1 MLRRPASATK
11 PLPVTPALRHHV
23 DTARAALEA
32 GLAAFG
38 PQHVAGVMRL
48 KTERRELTVLLGSAQ
63 KADGPLALI
72 DWQTAPLAEVFFSC
86 DDGDRYELTIE
97 ERLVKGE
104 LLEKSLVRTE
114 GGALAELWCEAG
126 HAWRDAQGTWHSG
139 KAERPHLPGRPKAKQ
154 TPYRSPLEVTL
165 DAAQRRVVDL
175 PATRHVLL
183 LGEAGF
189 GKTTVALHRLVAL
202 KERRGDGFKGAV
214 LVPTE
219 GLRRLTELMLER
231 RGVEG
236 IEVWTFDAWAR
247 ACARKAFRGLPT
259 QESVDATSRVLALK
273 RSAALR
279 ATLPDFVATRPRNV
293 TGRRDLLHLFGDTA
307 WLEKIVAAS
316 QGRLHAAAVAEVAE
330 HTHVQF
336 SKTTEEENRD
346 VDADRLAAIDGR
358 RLDEGTPMEDA
369 HTIDV
374 EDYPVLFEVERLR
387 AARAKHAP
395 LRLGSYDAVV
405 LDEAQEFGPLELRMV
420 ARAVAPTGCLIVAGD
435 AAQQVDE
442 TADFA
447 GWERVMSDLGVSDY
461 ERAVLEVNYRCPPE
475 VTALARGVM
484 GQQVARPEE
493 TGSILRVTHS
503 HPCHTAAWLGEALER
518 LVGAG
523 PDADRLASIAVI
535 LRTPEQARHVA
546 KTLNYSVPV
555 HLALGGDFA
564 FKPGVVVTC
573 VAEVKGLEFDV
584 VVLPD
589 AGESTWPATADARR
603 SLYVAVTRASHRLLL
618 MAHGPFSA
626 LLG

>member
-1 MLRRPASATK
+1 M
-11 PLPVTPALRHHV
+11 TPSLTHHL
-23 DTARAALEA
+23 DSARAALEA
-32 GLAAFG
+32 GHAAFG
-38 PQHVAGVMRL
+38 AQQIAGVMRL
-48 KTERRELTVLLGSAQ
+48 RTERRELTVLLGSAQ
-63 KADGPLALI
+63 KAAGPLALI

-86 DDGDRYELTIE
+86 AEGERYELTID
-97 ERLVKGE
+97 ERLVKGR
-104 LLEKSLVRTE
+104 LLQKALVRTE
-114 GGALAELWCEAG
+114 GGALAELWCDAG
-126 HAWRDAQGTWHSG
+126 HAWRDAQGQWHSG
-139 KAERPHLPGRPKAKQ
+139 KAARPLIPGRPKAKQ

-165 DAAQRRVVDL
+165 DAAQRRVVEL
-175 PATRHVLL
+175 PRSRHVLL

-202 KERRGDGFKGAV
+202 QERHGPGFKGAV

-231 RGVEG
+231 RGVDG

-247 ACARKAFRGLPT
+247 ACARKAFRGLPL

-279 ATLPDFVATRPRNV
+279 ATLPAFIATRPKNP

-307 WLEKIVAAS
+307 WLERVVAAS
-316 QGRLHAAAVAEVAE
+316 GGRLHQAAAGEVAE
-330 HTHVQF
+330 HTRVQF
-336 SKTTEEENRD
+336 SKTTEEEYAH
-346 VDADRLAAIDGR
+346 VEAERLTALDGR

-369 HTIDV
+369 HTLDV

-387 AARAKHAP
+387 AVGARHEP
-395 LRLGSYDAVV
+395 RRLGRFDAVV
-405 LDEAQEFGPLELRMV
+405 LDEAQEFGPMELSMV
-420 ARAVAPTGCLIVAGD
+420 ARALAPKGCLVVAGD

-447 GWERVMSDLGVSDY
+447 GWARVMVDLGAAEH

-475 VTALARGVM
+475 VTALARGVL
-484 GQQVARPEE
+484 GHAAPRPE
-493 TGSILRVTHS
+493 GDSHLLRVRQA
-503 HPCHTAAWLGEALER
+503 HPCHTAAWLGEALGR
-518 LVGAG
+518 LVGTG
-523 PDADRLASIAVI
+523 PEADPLASIAVI
-535 LRTPEQARHVA
+535 LRTPEQARHLA
-546 KTLNYSVPV
+546 KALHYAVPV

-589 AGESTWPATADARR
+589 AGEGTWPGTADARR
-603 SLYVAVTRASHRLLL
+603 GLYVAVTRASHRLVLL
-618 MAHGPFSA
+618 AHGPWSP

>member
-1 MLRRPASATK
+1 MLSRG
-11 PLPVTPALRHHV
+11 VTPVLTDRLASV
-23 DTARAALEA
+23 RAALDA
-32 GLAAFG
+32 SHAAFG
-38 PQHVAGVMRL
+38 PHPVAGVMKL
-48 KTERRELTVLLGSAQ
+48 KTERRELTVLLGSTQ
-63 KADGPLALI
+63 KAEGPLALI
-72 DWQTAPLAEVFFSC
+72 DWQTAPLAEVFFAC
-86 DDGDRYELTIE
+86 DEGARYELTIE
-97 ERLVKGE
+97 ERLVKGR
-104 LLEKSLVRTE
+104 LLEKSLVRLE
-114 GGALAELWCEAG
+114 GGALVELWCDDG
-126 HAWRDAQGTWHSG
+126 HAWRDAQGKWHSG
-139 KAERPHLPGRPKAKQ
+139 KREAPFVPGRPKAKQ
-154 TPYRSPLEVTL
+154 LPYRSPLEVTL

-175 PATRHVLL
+175 PKRRHVLL

-202 KERRGDGFKGAV
+202 KERHGAGFKGAV

-247 ACARKAFRGLPT
+247 ACARKAFRGLPLH
-259 QESVDATSRVLALK
+259 ESVDATSRVLALK

-279 ATLPDFVATRPRNV
+279 TTLPAFVATRPRNT

-307 WLEKIVAAS
+307 WLERIVAAS
-316 QGRLHAAAVAEVAE
+316 QGRLHAAAVADVAE

-336 SKTTEEENRD
+336 SKTTEDEHRD
-346 VDADRLAAIDGR
+346 VDADRLAALDGR

-369 HTIDV
+369 NTLDV

-387 AARAKHAP
+387 AVAAKHAP
-395 LRLGSYDAVV
+395 RRLGSYDAVV
-405 LDEAQEFGPLELRMV
+405 LDEAQEFGPLELSMV
-420 ARAVAPTGCLIVAGD
+420 ARAVAPTGCLVIAGD

-447 GWERVMSDLGVSDY
+447 GWERVMADVGAHDY
-461 ERAVLEVNYRCPPE
+461 ERAVLEVNYRCPPD
-475 VTALARGVM
+475 VTALARGVL
-484 GQQVARPEE
+484 GQDVPKPAHP
-493 TGSILRVTHS
+493 GHILRVQHA
-503 HPCHTAAWLGEALER
+503 HPCHAAAWLGEAL
-518 LVGAG
+518 G
-523 PDADRLASIAVI
+523 RLAGTGPEADPLASVTVI
-535 LRTPEQARHVA
+535 LRTPEQARHAA
-546 KTLNYSVPV
+546 KTLTYSVPV

-589 AGESTWPATADARR
+589 AGAGTWPATGDARR
-603 SLYVAVTRASHRLLL
+603 SLYVAVTRASHQLVL
-618 MAHGPFSA
+618 MAHGPFSP

>member
-1 MLRRPASATK
+1 MSAAVK
-11 PLPVTPALRHHV
+11 
-23 DTARAALEA
+23 AAH
-32 GLAAFG
+32 AAFG
-38 PQHVAGVMRL
+38 PQPIAGVMRL
-48 KTERRELTVLLGSAQ
+48 KTERRELTVLLGATQ
-63 KADGPLALI
+63 KAEGPLALV

-86 DDGDRYELTIE
+86 GEGERYELTID
-97 ERLVKGE
+97 ERAVKGR
-104 LLEKSLVRTE
+104 LLDKALVRVE
-114 GGALAELWCEAG
+114 HGALVELWSDDG
-126 HAWRDAQGTWHSG
+126 HATRDASGRWHAE
-139 KAERPHLPGRPKAKQ
+139 KAPRPHVPGRPKAKQ
-154 TPYRSPLEVTL
+154 LPYRSPLEVTL
-165 DAAQRRVVDL
+165 DAAQQRVVDL
-175 PATRHVLL
+175 PRQRHVLL

-202 KERRGDGFKGAV
+202 KERHGRGFLGAV

-247 ACARKAFRGLPT
+247 ERARKAFRGLPT

-279 ATLPDFVATRPRNV
+279 ATLPAFVQTRARNV

-307 WLEKIVAAS
+307 WLERVVAAAG
-316 QGRLHAAAVAEVAE
+316 GRLHAAAVTEVAA

-336 SKTTEEENRD
+336 SKTTEDEYRD
-346 VDADRLAAIDGR
+346 VEVERLTALDGR

-369 HTIDV
+369 NTLDV

-387 AARAKHAP
+387 ALHARHEP
-395 LRLGSYDAVV
+395 RRLGQYHAVV
-405 LDEAQEFGPLELRMV
+405 LDEAQEFAPLELAMV
-420 ARAVAPTGCLIVAGD
+420 ARALAPRGCLIVAGD

-447 GWERVMSDLGVSDY
+447 GWERVMQDLGARDF

-475 VTALARGVM
+475 VTALARRVL
-484 GQQVARPEE
+484 GQASTVPEVAPGILQVPQA
-493 TGSILRVTHS
+493 
-503 HPCHTAAWLGEALER
+503 HPCHTAAWLGEALGR
-518 LVGAG
+518 LMGTGAE
-523 PDADRLASIAVI
+523 ADPLASVAVI

-546 KTLNYSVPV
+546 KTLGYSVPV

-589 AGESTWPATADARR
+589 AGDGTWPATADARR
-603 SLYVAVTRASHRLLL
+603 SLYVALTRASHRLVLL
-618 MAHGPFSA
+618 AHGPWSP
-626 LLG
+626 LLGG